1 MRQSALAL
9 SEVQVNRAKGVAACP
24 HGRHKE
30 SHSPRLPISGQATT
44 SALNPNVTQLHYYP
58 KGESTGS
65 GDGRHHCRHRSD
77 DDGAGGAGGGCQRAP
92 RKADWR
98 AAKQIPK
105 LWQPQRW
112 RRGQWVL
119 YTPKTYEQ
127 YLVTL
132 VILKNFFLIT
142 GLTLYSI
149 DLIYSYVLEQQQAGA
164 LTTFFSQPSF
174 RDGRQSSR
182 VWYYSAKHDTY
193 GLLHTA
199 KCVTIYNLTFMG
211 EP

>member
-65 GDGRHHCRHRSD
+65 GDGRHLCRHRSD

-92 RKADWR
+92 RKAD
-98 AAKQIPK
+98 
-105 LWQPQRW
+105 
-112 RRGQWVL
+112 
-119 YTPKTYEQ
+119 
-127 YLVTL
+127 
-132 VILKNFFLIT
+132 
-142 GLTLYSI
+142 
-149 DLIYSYVLEQQQAGA
+149 
-164 LTTFFSQPSF
+164 
-174 RDGRQSSR
+174 
-182 VWYYSAKHDTY
+182 
-193 GLLHTA
+193 
-199 KCVTIYNLTFMG
+199 
-211 EP
+211 